1 MGTFTMATGFGML
14 IVGLIAMAIGATIF
28 FMTVN
33 IMEKNKEERKQQE
46 QWEKKYG
53 SK

>member
-1 MGTFTMATGFGML
+1 MGTFTWETGLGL
-14 IVGLIAMAIGATIF
+14 LAVGLIVIAIGATIF

-33 IMEKNKEERKQQE
+33 QMEKSKKEEEQRK

-53 SK
+53 SR